1 MCQSEQD
8 QDHVGFSSRDS
19 RWEPECVDQERSQQS
34 GDEPEGAGGELH
46 KQARVEGDRGG
57 RSVQRPGW
65 GVQDDREGKV
75 RFEEKKGKGAAGNQI
90 EQYSIAQTISH
101 LNETIVDKYNNKKDK
116 AKAKGKSTTASEDA
130 AQAMANK
137 LPKFTAVQ
145 MWLDDKAEIDLNKA
159 LERMITKLE
168 ISALIQVH

>member
-1 MCQSEQD
+1 METSL
-8 QDHVGFSSRDS
+8 R
-19 RWEPECVDQERSQQS
+19 
-34 GDEPEGAGGELH
+34 ELEENSTS
-46 KQARVEGDRGG
+46 K
-57 RSVQRPGW
+57 PGW
-65 GVQDDREGKV
+65 KVIEGGGVFSVPVEEFRMIVRAKFGLKKRIEKV
-75 RFEEKKGKGAAGNQI
+75 LLETK
-90 EQYSIAQTISH
+90 
-101 LNETIVDKYNNKKDK
+101 LNNIPLL
-116 AKAKGKSTTASEDA
+116 TTASEDA

>member
-1 MCQSEQD
+1 MAEFDGCLGHEQRA
-8 QDHVGFSSRDS
+8 GRRNKIKKLFDS
-19 RWEPECVDQERSQQS
+19 PLKPPE
-34 GDEPEGAGGELH
+34 DEI
-46 KQARVEGDRGG
+46 V
-57 RSVQRPGW
+57 
-65 GVQDDREGKV
+65 KV
-75 RFEEKKGKGAAGNQI
+75 LIKKGPVSI
-90 EQYSIAQTISH
+90 ETTLKELKENYASKPEWKVIEGGGVLSVPVEEFRMIVRAKFGLKKRIEKVLLETK
-101 LNETIVDKYNNKKDK
+101 LNNIPLL
-116 AKAKGKSTTASEDA
+116 TTASEDA